1 MTSFQFGWR
10 RLVGA
15 GVIALATGCA
25 ALAQPAPLPPPTQ
38 TPAVP
43 LTPAVKADPM
53 VVPGFWDPR
62 RRPERPDLSR
72 REWAD
77 AGASHAAAYR
87 AALRSR
93 WLGAKP
99 RGVDA

>member
-72 REWAD
+72 ITVVRFLTERMPAPRRD
-77 AGASHAAAYR
+77 GQGSAAGLPQA
-87 AALRSR
+87 
-93 WLGAKP
+93 
-99 RGVDA
+99 